1 MFVCSYLGT
10 NNSSEDTLSRAQR
23 LAEGIGANF
32 YNVGIDEIYDSI
44 VGVFAKA
51 TGKTPVF

>member
-1 MFVCSYLGT
+1 MGT
-10 NNSSEDTLSRAQR
+10 KNSSEDTLSRAQR